1 MTKITIEIDTA
12 DPSGLSAAY
21 KVLNALKAE
30 AAAPAA
36 PNAAPTPPASPTATV
51 AAVPAP
57 APAPPAPTASA
68 SPSSPPPPVNAAP
81 APAPAPA
88 PPPPAAAAS
97 GVTHQAFA
105 AAVTAFAQKYTAK
118 AAKARFAEMSTAF
131 GANPA
136 WAKGTDIPAD
146 KLEAALPW
154 FNV

>member
-1 MTKITIEIDTA
+1 MKVILEIETT

-36 PNAAPTPPASPTATV
+36 PNASPAAPTPPVSAP
-51 AAVPAP
+51 AAPAAPPPAP
-57 APAPPAPTASA
+57 ASAPA
-68 SPSSPPPPVNAAP
+68 SPPPPVNAAP

-131 GANPA
+131 GANPP
-136 WAKGTDIPAD
+136 WAKGTDIPVD

>member
-36 PNAAPTPPASPTATV
+36 PNAAPTPPVSAP
-51 AAVPAP
+51 AAPAAPPPAP
-57 APAPPAPTASA
+57 ASAPA
-68 SPSSPPPPVNAAP
+68 SPPPPVNAAP

>member
-36 PNAAPTPPASPTATV
+36 PNASPAAPTPPVSAP
-51 AAVPAP
+51 AAPAAPPPAP
-57 APAPPAPTASA
+57 ASAPA
-68 SPSSPPPPVNAAP
+68 SPPPPVNAAP